1 MGITSV
7 HAKQQGFLFD
17 DARGLE
23 RAVALAGAARGDA
36 TLANE
41 GGDGGAVRGDVTAT
55 PSARGAALALPAP
68 GAGDDL
74 MAELEGG
81 ALAGFGGARG
91 FAPVDDELF
100 IVPEGDVSTLAG
112 SLATT
117 PRAGWGGGLAG
128 DDLAAAVRGA
138 GDFDPLGAAGGGDGG
153 LLPPGGLVLDAG
165 PGDVMFLM
173 QGGDMGGYF
182 GDDGGGGGLELVAA
196 GRSAALAPARRVRI
210 KPDAATTITNAL
222 FRQWVEDA
230 SPLVLAPGA
239 VRGRGAAAAAPR
251 SCGGL
256 RARLAPADPAAGPY
270 PPAMR
275 NMLLARMKAI
285 DGEEE
290 EASKRKRA
298 PRARAG
304 SHPPLLADAGAGVHD
319 FGFGVYGEDAYGVA
333 AEPPRSPWADG
344 ATPPRAA
351 FDAAADGDDGVDR
364 LRRAFLGSQPH
375 LRTSPGSY
383 GIGGGRAVQAAS
395 SDATRPSS
403 DDASPRGATPAAK
416 RARGPD
422 GRPPLTP
429 LHEHDGTQF
438 PEGGDGS
445 LLEETQRAPR
455 TRLPR
460 GTAAATRATVAALE
474 ARFRAAAA
482 AGRPPAVSVLAA
494 ADAAGGRLG
503 AARVFA
509 AALAAVTGGYARAA
523 QAAPMAD
530 IVLTPGARMAALTAA

>member
-1 MGITSV
+1 VGITSV

-55 PSARGAALALPAP
+55 PSARGAALALLAP

-182 GDDGGGGGLELVAA
+182 GDDGGGGG
-196 GRSAALAPARRVRI
+196 R
-210 KPDAATTITNAL
+210 
-222 FRQWVEDA
+222 
-230 SPLVLAPGA
+230 
-239 VRGRGAAAAAPR
+239 
-251 SCGGL
+251 
-256 RARLAPADPAAGPY
+256 
-270 PPAMR
+270 
-275 NMLLARMKAI
+275 
-285 DGEEE
+285 
-290 EASKRKRA
+290 
-298 PRARAG
+298 
-304 SHPPLLADAGAGVHD
+304 
-319 FGFGVYGEDAYGVA
+319 
-333 AEPPRSPWADG
+333 
-344 ATPPRAA
+344 
-351 FDAAADGDDGVDR
+351 
-364 LRRAFLGSQPH
+364 
-375 LRTSPGSY
+375 
-383 GIGGGRAVQAAS
+383 
-395 SDATRPSS
+395 
-403 DDASPRGATPAAK
+403 
-416 RARGPD
+416 
-422 GRPPLTP
+422 
-429 LHEHDGTQF
+429 
-438 PEGGDGS
+438 
-445 LLEETQRAPR
+445 
-455 TRLPR
+455 
-460 GTAAATRATVAALE
+460 
-474 ARFRAAAA
+474 
-482 AGRPPAVSVLAA
+482 
-494 ADAAGGRLG
+494 
-503 AARVFA
+503 
-509 AALAAVTGGYARAA
+509 
-523 QAAPMAD
+523 
-530 IVLTPGARMAALTAA
+530 